1 MAGFVYSGFFSLDSA
16 ILCASKAAYLSAL
29 IFGEVKTIDRFEKN
43 LDISV
48 WTITNQDFNK
58 LNKLKKT
65 SPEAF
70 YYFFRALTLLG
81 LNGI

>member
-1 MAGFVYSGFFSLDSA
+1 GFVYSGFFSLDSA
-16 ILCASKAAYLSAL
+16 ILCASKAAYLTAL
-29 IFGEVKTIDRFEKN
+29 ILGNIETVDRIEKN
-43 LDISV
+43 FDISV
-48 WTITNQDFNK
+48 WTITNQDYNK

-81 LNGI
+81 LNEI

>member
-16 ILCASKAAYLSAL
+16 ILCASKEAYLSAL
-29 IFGEVKTIDRFEKN
+29 ILGEIKKIDRFEKN

-65 SPEAF
+65 NPEAF

-81 LNGI
+81 LNEI